1 MSVNPFQKMR
11 ARYFLIVFA
20 LLTVVARASNE
31 LIENTFHMQN
41 STFINILIFYI
52 LPLTWIYFEYK
63 KHRVAFSVFINRNE
77 TFNLVQVLYITI
89 MLCVFSYGYLI
100 LYMYSFA
107 WITPTFIMNA
117 LREPIMDST
126 GGYVYQVIMVV
137 FIAPIIGEFVFRGF
151 LLQRFAAKWGTSIAI
166 IVVAILF
173 ALLHV
178 DFLGAVVFSIVLS
191 IVYIRTNN
199 LLMPIAIHMLNNAFV
214 IGLSFLI
221 NKEEI
226 MSFADFSNY
235 TTFFPGLI
243 IFITG
248 LNLVLIFLFVNRKYW
263 SKEMP
268 AIYVEQ
274 EKSFSDVVG
283 SK

>member
-1 MSVNPFQKMR
+1 MNPFQTMR

-52 LPLTWIYFEYK
+52 LPIMWIFFEYK
-63 KHRVAFSVFINRNE
+63 KHRVAFSLFINRNE

-178 DFLGAVVFSIVLS
+178 DFLGPVVFSIVLS
-191 IVYIRTNN
+191 IVYIRTNS

>member
-1 MSVNPFQKMR
+1 MNVNPFQTMR

-20 LLTVVARASNE
+20 LLILVARSSNE
-31 LIENTFHMQN
+31 VLENTFHIQN
-41 STFINILIFYI
+41 SSLINILIFYI
-52 LPLTWIYFEYK
+52 LPIIWLFYRYR
-63 KHRVAFSVFINRNE
+63 KHCVSFSLFINRNE
-77 TFNLVQVLYITI
+77 TFNLVQVLYIAI
-89 MLCVFSYGYLI
+89 MLCIFSYGYLI

-107 WITPTFIMNA
+107 WITPDFIMNA
-117 LREPIMDST
+117 LHEPIIDST

-137 FIAPIIGEFVFRGF
+137 FIAPIVGEFVFRGF
-151 LLQRFAAKWGTSIAI
+151 LLQRFAAKWGTSIAVV
-166 IVVAILF
+166 VVALLF
-173 ALLHV
+173 ACLHV

-191 IVYIRTNN
+191 IVYIRTKS

-214 IGLSFLI
+214 IGASFLI

-263 SKEMP
+263 NKEMP

-274 EKSFSDVVG
+274 EKSFADVVG
-283 SK
+283 DK